1 MTFPQAHQPG
11 HQHFALYQYQ
21 VSAGP
26 SVSLRRPH
34 TTFNIYLSAS
44 RQWDQCQWNAFQV
57 QKKAL
62 VIFFFPLLICLRS
75 FIYFCPFP
83 PQSPAEYSQPSLS
96 PDNAQKEVKL
106 GRLTSASLLPRTK
119 DASSRLRSVVNGQA
133 DASERL
139 SDAGLGSSRRV
150 ARCKKL
156 GLISSYFKVYFYSIK
171 EIILPNQ

>member
-1 MTFPQAHQPG
+1 MERLPG
-11 HQHFALYQYQ
+11 TKK
-21 VSAGP
+21 GP
-26 SVSLRRPH
+26 CH
-34 TTFNIYLSAS
+34 
-44 RQWDQCQWNAFQV
+44 
-57 QKKAL
+57 
-62 VIFFFPLLICLRS
+62 FFFPRCSFVFVS

-133 DASERL
+133 DVSERL

>member
-1 MTFPQAHQPG
+1 MERLPGTKEGPCHFFSPVAHL
-11 HQHFALYQYQ
+11 FA
-21 VSAGP
+21 
-26 SVSLRRPH
+26 
-34 TTFNIYLSAS
+34 FIYL
-44 RQWDQCQWNAFQV
+44 
-57 QKKAL
+57 
-62 VIFFFPLLICLRS
+62 LLSL
-75 FIYFCPFP
+75 P

-119 DASSRLRSVVNGQA
+119 DASSRHRSVVNGQA
-133 DASERL
+133 DVSERL

>member
-1 MTFPQAHQPG
+1 MTFPQAHQPV

-26 SVSLRRPH
+26 SVTLRCPH
-34 TTFNIYLSAS
+34 TIFNLYLSAS
-44 RQWDQCQWNAFQV
+44 RQWDQCQWNAFRV

-62 VIFFFPLLICLRS
+62 VIFFFVAHLFTLIYLFVS
-75 FIYFCPFP
+75 LP

-106 GRLTSASLLPRTK
+106 GRPTSASLLPRTK

-133 DASERL
+133 DVSEKL

-156 GLISSYFKVYFYSIK
+156 ALISTYFKICFYSIK